1 MARKTVI
8 AKTTPSADFAAALRA
23 ASDAMRRDAGLNGDL
38 DRIRQL
44 AWLLFLKAFDSLEQS
59 RETSD
64 VDFRPAI
71 DAPYRWRDW
80 AADPNGRTGESLLS
94 FVEREFTDDR
104 GGRRPGLLPYLRD
117 LAGTGSHDSRAVL
130 GSVFGET
137 GNRMHSGYLLR
148 VVVDNL
154 NEIDF
159 ASSDDIHT
167 MARLYETMLRAAHDA
182 AGGSG
187 DFYTPRPVIRF
198 MVEQIAPRLGEV
210 VLDPACGTG
219 GFLVEA
225 LESLQPDVE
234 TTEELRRLQ
243 EKLRGV
249 EKHPLPYLFG
259 VMNMLLHG
267 VGQPNLVLGDALAK
281 PIAEIGPADQV
292 DVIITNPPFGG
303 MEEQEIQDSFPADRQ
318 TAETEWLFLQIVVRK
333 LKDRGRC
340 AMVVP
345 DGVLF
350 GSGVGARIKEHLLA
364 RCNLHTVVRLPAGV
378 FEPYTAIPA
387 NLLFF
392 EKTGPT
398 EEIWFYEVRPPEGRK
413 KYTKTR
419 PIRLEEFDR
428 CRAWWNSRVEDE
440 FAWRVPIESIVSTN
454 FNLDVRNPNQAHDLA
469 HRAPAELLGEL
480 IEVESEI
487 LRLLESLEQELQ
499 A

>member
-1 MARKTVI
+1 MIVEGAGRGYCRT
-8 AKTTPSADFAAALRA
+8 SAI
-23 ASDAMRRDAGLNGDL
+23 SPG
-38 DRIRQL
+38 
-44 AWLLFLKAFDSLEQS
+44 
-59 RETSD
+59 REATI
-64 VDFRPAI
+64 P
-71 DAPYRWRDW
+71 
-80 AADPNGRTGESLLS
+80 
-94 FVEREFTDDR
+94 
-104 GGRRPGLLPYLRD
+104 
-117 LAGTGSHDSRAVL
+117 RAVL
-130 GSVFGET
+130 GSVFKET
-137 GNRMHSGYLLR
+137 GNRMLSGYLLR
-148 VVVDNL
+148 VVVDSL

-159 ASSDDIHT
+159 ASSGDTHT

-219 GFLVEA
+219 GFLVEV
-225 LESLQPDVE
+225 LESLQPDVA
-234 TTEELRRLQ
+234 TAEELRRLQ
-243 EKLRGV
+243 ENLRGV

-281 PIAEIGPADQV
+281 PVAEIGRADQV

-303 MEEQEIQDSFPADRQ
+303 MEEKEIQDNFPAGRR
-318 TAETEWLFLQIVVRK
+318 TAETEWLFLQLVVRQ

-345 DGVLF
+345 DRVLF
-350 GSGVGARIKEHLLA
+350 GSGVGACIKEHFLEE
-364 RCNLHTVVRLPAGV
+364 CNLRTVVRLPAGV

-398 EEIWFYEVRPPEGRK
+398 EETWFYEVRPPEGRK

-454 FNLDVRNPNQAHDLA
+454 FNLDIRNPNQAHDLA

-487 LRLLESLEQELQ
+487 LRLLESLEQEIP